1 MMISDASMM
10 QQNYYLNNAQ
20 KASEKALENIAAVRA
35 ISGIDSAN
43 LAIADSLRS
52 QSSTIDQGIANA
64 YDAIGVLQIADAS
77 LTNISQSADRLN
89 ELSVKMNNA
98 ALSDSQKSML
108 RTEATR
114 IQESINDS
122 FNNATYNGKNVFQTM
137 NFVVGSGTETTNLNP
152 LTTSGLSIDNQDSIT
167 NFMDQL
173 GALRSEIGSSINA
186 ITSNINAS
194 VQNSINTKAAE
205 NNLLNN
211 DMAKNVNDFNSNYLK
226 ENAAAF
232 VAAQSNMQ
240 LQSKIASLLPLI

>member
-64 YDAIGVLQIADAS
+64 YDAIGVLQIADAI

-240 LQSKIASLLPLI
+240 LQSKIASLLQ

>member
-20 KASEKALENIAAVRA
+20 KASKKALENIAAVRA

-240 LQSKIASLLPLI
+240 LQSKIASLLQ

>member
-114 IQESINDS
+114 IQESNDS

-240 LQSKIASLLPLI
+240 LQSKIASLLQ

>member
-20 KASEKALENIAAVRA
+20 KASEKALENIAVVRA

-240 LQSKIASLLPLI
+240 LQSKIASLLQ

>member
-1 MMISDASMM
+1 MMISDASVM

-52 QSSTIDQGIANA
+52 QSSTIDQGVANA

-240 LQSKIASLLPLI
+240 LQSKITSLLQ

>member
-1 MMISDASMM
+1 MMISDANMM

-52 QSSTIDQGIANA
+52 QSSTIDQGVANA

-77 LTNISQSADRLN
+77 LTNISQSVDRLN

-114 IQESINDS
+114 MQESINDS

-173 GALRSEIGSSINA
+173 GALRSEIGSGINA

-240 LQSKIASLLPLI
+240 LQSKIASLLQ

>member
-52 QSSTIDQGIANA
+52 QSSTIDQGVANA

-122 FNNATYNGKNVFQTM
+122 FNATYNGKNVFQTM

-152 LTTSGLSIDNQDSIT
+152 LTTSGLSIDNQDNIT

-173 GALRSEIGSSINA
+173 GALRSEIGSGINA

-240 LQSKIASLLPLI
+240 LQSKIASLLQ

>member
-108 RTEATR
+108 RTEVTR

-240 LQSKIASLLPLI
+240 LQSKIASLLQ

>member
-1 MMISDASMM
+1 MMISDATIM

-240 LQSKIASLLPLI
+240 LQSKIASLLQ

>member
-52 QSSTIDQGIANA
+52 QSSTIDQGVANA

-226 ENAAAF
+226 ENAATF

-240 LQSKIASLLPLI
+240 LQSKIASLLQ

>member
-1 MMISDASMM
+1 MTINDSNAM

-20 KASEKALENIAAVRA
+20 KASDRALENIAAVRA
-35 ISGIDSAN
+35 ISGVDSAN

-77 LTNISQSADRLN
+77 LTGISQTADRLN
-89 ELSVKMNNA
+89 EISVRMNSGVLN
-98 ALSDSQKSML
+98 DSQKGML

-114 IQESINDS
+114 LTESINDS
-122 FNNATYNGKNVFQTM
+122 FNNATFNGKNVFQTM
-137 NFVVGSGTETTNLNP
+137 NFVVGSGTETTNLNS
-152 LTTSGLSIDNQDSIT
+152 LSTDGLSIDNPSSIT
-167 NFMDQL
+167 SFMDQL
-173 GALRSEIGSSINA
+173 GSLRSEIGSGINA

-194 VQNSINTKAAE
+194 VQNSVNTRAAE

-211 DMAKNVNDFNSNYLK
+211 DMAQNVNNFNANYLK

-232 VAAQSNMQ
+232 AAAQSNLA
-240 LQSKIASLLPLI
+240 LQTKIASLLN

>member
-20 KASEKALENIAAVRA
+20 RASEKALENIAAVRA

-52 QSSTIDQGIANA
+52 QSSTIDQGVANA

-240 LQSKIASLLPLI
+240 LQSKIASLLQ

>member
-122 FNNATYNGKNVFQTM
+122 FNNATYNGKIVFQTM

-240 LQSKIASLLPLI
+240 LQSKIASLLQ

>member
-52 QSSTIDQGIANA
+52 QSSTIDQSIANA

-240 LQSKIASLLPLI
+240 LQSKIASLLQ

>member
-1 MMISDASMM
+1 MM

-240 LQSKIASLLPLI
+240 LQSKIASLLQ

>member
-122 FNNATYNGKNVFQTM
+122 FNNATYNEKNVFQTM

-240 LQSKIASLLPLI
+240 LQSKIASLLQ

>member
-64 YDAIGVLQIADAS
+64 YDAIGILQIADAS

-240 LQSKIASLLPLI
+240 LQSKIASLLQ

>member
-52 QSSTIDQGIANA
+52 QSSTIDQGVANA

-226 ENAAAF
+226 DNAAAF

-240 LQSKIASLLPLI
+240 LQSKIASLLQ

>member
-43 LAIADSLRS
+43 LAITDSLRS

-240 LQSKIASLLPLI
+240 LQSKIASLLQ

>member
-1 MMISDASMM
+1 MMISDVSMM

-240 LQSKIASLLPLI
+240 LQSKIASLLQ

>member
-205 NNLLNN
+205 NNSLNN

-240 LQSKIASLLPLI
+240 LQSKIASLLQ

>member
-194 VQNSINTKAAE
+194 VQDSINTKAAE

-240 LQSKIASLLPLI
+240 LQSKIASLLQ

>member
-1 MMISDASMM
+1 MMISDANMM

-52 QSSTIDQGIANA
+52 QSSTIDQGVANA

-77 LTNISQSADRLN
+77 LTNISQSVDRLN

-114 IQESINDS
+114 MQESINDS

-240 LQSKIASLLPLI
+240 LQSKIASLLQ

>member
-1 MMISDASMM
+1 MMISDANMM

-52 QSSTIDQGIANA
+52 QSSTIDQGVANA

-194 VQNSINTKAAE
+194 VQNNINTKAAE

-240 LQSKIASLLPLI
+240 LQSKIASLLQ

>member
-64 YDAIGVLQIADAS
+64 YDAIGVLQIADAN

-240 LQSKIASLLPLI
+240 LQSKIASLLQ

>member
-1 MMISDASMM
+1 MMISDANMM

-52 QSSTIDQGIANA
+52 QSSTIDQGVANA

-77 LTNISQSADRLN
+77 LTNISQSVDRLN

-152 LTTSGLSIDNQDSIT
+152 LTTSGLGIDNQDSIT

-173 GALRSEIGSSINA
+173 GALRSEIGSGINA

-240 LQSKIASLLPLI
+240 LQSKIASLLQ